1 MNRRPLVL
9 TPRRPILIGGNTIRC
24 GKSHIAG
31 QLKKKLDERDLS
43 LKVLCCETS
52 RSIST
57 LAASI
62 VAKSDVLLSNPLETE
77 SLIDGWIAK
86 VLDTY
91 CAKKLAVPNRRF
103 AKWLNS
109 QLPIMIPLLQQP
121 STSKEAYKSKCREGF
136 FQPIAEQIQECYG
149 TGFLAEIAWVYLIR
163 QKADICIISGA
174 RTQGDCNFGRRH
186 NGLLL
191 KVEAPLEVVASR
203 HNEMGVVCSESMLT
217 TAWDTQFPLVSG
229 MFRIPNNFLLGAD
242 GRENKSAVQETD
254 TALSE
259 VVEAVIEGFHMREN
273 PLLKALRP
281 F

>member
-1 MNRRPLVL
+1 MNRRPVVL

-43 LKVLCCETS
+43 LKVQCCETS
-52 RSIST
+52 RAISI
-57 LAASI
+57 LATSI
-62 VAKSDVLLSNPLETE
+62 VAKSDVLLNNPQLTET
-77 SLIDGWIAK
+77 LIDGWITK

-91 CAKKLAVPNRRF
+91 CAKKLAVPSRRF

-109 QLPIMIPLLQQP
+109 QLGTMIPLLQQP
-121 STSKEAYKSKCREGF
+121 SSNIEAYKSRCREGF
-136 FQPIAEQIQECYG
+136 YQPIAQQIQDCYG
-149 TGFLAEIAWVYLIR
+149 QGFLAEIAWVYLIR

-203 HNEMGVVCSESMLT
+203 HNEMGVLCSESMLT
-217 TAWDTQFPLVSG
+217 TSWDTQYPLVSG

-242 GRENKSAVQETD
+242 GRENKVAAQETD
-254 TALSE
+254 SALSE
-259 VVEAVIEGFHMREN
+259 VVEAVIDGFHIRKN
-273 PLLKALRP
+273 PLIKALSP